1 MKTDS
6 FDIDGPLLI
15 TPDVYKDD
23 RGDFLETFSERAF
36 IEVGVKSTFVQ
47 DNQSRSLKNV
57 LRGLHFQNSPY
68 AQGKL
73 VRVSK
78 GAVLDVIVDFRLDS
92 PTLGRHLKVVLDDIK
107 CQLLWVPPGFAHGFL
122 ALEDD
127 TVFNYK
133 CTGYYHK
140 ESESGIIWNDP
151 DLAIEW
157 GIKDPIVS
165 SKDQSLPSYR
175 QVS

>member
-6 FDIDGPLLI
+6 FDIDGPLSI